1 MNSTLNFSKS
11 ISDENSV
18 STIIHHFVICLGI
31 LAIMSNLIGLIITKF
46 VSGGSSP
53 VLILMRNLF
62 VIDTVIALYGIFKSF
77 VLQNK
82 DSLYINCF
90 LPESLF
96 IAASVGSISFALW
109 MNGDLCCRLTRSWTH
124 GRKNH
129 KEKVNLTI
137 MFIWN
142 VSLIFG
148 FIPIMGWND
157 SDDLDNC
164 NLFTFYSNSYLSIV
178 ASFWTLAIVCC
189 VLSMIISYKCVQKL
203 DSTMNLI
210 HQSILAL
217 SCHKKM
223 ITSVQFELGT
233 LCVWYSSCIVTVIV
247 LSDSTNRENNL
258 WTRKNDSV
266 LLYCAISFQV
276 RSFINSV
283 THMFILSQMKY
294 KPNVQRQWSKRRQRW
309 SKNRQQWSKRKLALQ
324 KTFSIDSAASSI
336 KRKFTE
342 SIRRDPRVFAIY
354 GTLKQQPSVSTATQ
368 DLHFSRCSAPSQI
381 SLEFSTNLTMLHG
394 SVTSL

>member
-18 STIIHHFVICLGI
+18 STTIHHFVICLGV

-62 VIDTVIALYGIFKSF
+62 VMDSVIALYGIFKSF

-96 IAASVGSISFALW
+96 IAASVGSIFFALW
-109 MNGDLCCRLTRSWTH
+109 MNRDLCSRLTRSWTH

-129 KEKVNLTI
+129 KGNVNLAI

-164 NLFTFYSNSYLSIV
+164 NLFAFYSNSYLSIV

-189 VLSMIISYKCVQKL
+189 VLSMIISYKCVKKL
-203 DSTMNLI
+203 DSTMNLF

-217 SCHKKM
+217 SRHKKM

-233 LCVWYSSCIVTVIV
+233 LCIWYSSCIVTVIV
-247 LSDSTNRENNL
+247 LSDSTNGENNM
-258 WTRKNDSV
+258 WTGKNDSV

-283 THMFILSQMKY
+283 TRMFIMSQMKY
-294 KPNVQRQWSKRRQRW
+294 KPNVKRQW

-324 KTFSIDSAASSI
+324 KTFSINSATSSI
-336 KRKFTE
+336 KRKFKE
-342 SIRRDPRVFAIY
+342 RRDPRVFAVF

-368 DLHFSRCSAPSQI
+368 DLDFSRCSTPSQI
-381 SLEFSTNLTMLHG
+381 SLDFSTKTMLHG
-394 SVTSL
+394 SVTSLRLMRV

>member
-1 MNSTLNFSKS
+1 
-11 ISDENSV
+11 
-18 STIIHHFVICLGI
+18 
-31 LAIMSNLIGLIITKF
+31 
-46 VSGGSSP
+46 
-53 VLILMRNLF
+53 
-62 VIDTVIALYGIFKSF
+62 
-77 VLQNK
+77 
-82 DSLYINCF
+82 
-90 LPESLF
+90 
-96 IAASVGSISFALW
+96 
-109 MNGDLCCRLTRSWTH
+109 
-124 GRKNH
+124 
-129 KEKVNLTI
+129 

-164 NLFTFYSNSYLSIV
+164 NLFAFYSNSYLSIV

-189 VLSMIISYKCVQKL
+189 VLSMIISDKCVKKL
-203 DSTMNLI
+203 DSTMNLF

-233 LCVWYSSCIVTVIV
+233 LCIWYSSCIVTVIV
-247 LSDSTNRENNL
+247 LSDSTNGENNM
-258 WTRKNDSV
+258 WTGKNDSV

-283 THMFILSQMKY
+283 TRMFIMSQMKY
-294 KPNVQRQWSKRRQRW
+294 KPNVHRQW

-324 KTFSIDSAASSI
+324 SKDNLAASSI
-336 KRKFTE
+336 KRKFKE
-342 SIRRDPRVFAIY
+342 RRDPRVFAVF

-368 DLHFSRCSAPSQI
+368 DLDFSKCSAPSQI
-381 SLEFSTNLTMLHG
+381 SLDFSTNLTMLHG

>member
-1 MNSTLNFSKS
+1 MLPKSMNSTLNFSKS

-18 STIIHHFVICLGI
+18 STIIHHFVVCLGV

-62 VIDTVIALYGIFKSF
+62 VIDVVIAFYGIFKSF

-82 DSLYINCF
+82 DSLYIKCF

-96 IAASVGSISFALW
+96 IASSVGSIFFALW
-109 MNGDLCCRLTRSWTH
+109 MNGDLCYRLTRSWTH
-124 GRKNH
+124 GHKDH
-129 KEKVNLTI
+129 KENVNLAI

-164 NLFTFYSNSYLSIV
+164 NLFAFYSNSYLSIV
-178 ASFWTLAIVCC
+178 ASFWTLAVLCC
-189 VLSMIISYKCVQKL
+189 VLSMIISYKCVKKL
-203 DSTMNLI
+203 DSTVNLI
-210 HQSILAL
+210 QQNILAL
-217 SCHKKM
+217 SRHKKM
-223 ITSVQFELGT
+223 ITCVQFELGT
-233 LCVWYSSCIVTVIV
+233 LCIWYSSCIVTVIV
-247 LSDSTNRENNL
+247 LSNSTNGENNW
-258 WTRKNDSV
+258 WTGNNDSL

-283 THMFILSQMKY
+283 TRIFILSQMKC
-294 KPNVQRQWSKRRQRW
+294 KPNVQRQWSK
-309 SKNRQQWSKRKLALQ
+309 NRQQWTKRKLALQ
-324 KTFSIDSAASSI
+324 KTFSIESASSSI
-336 KRKFTE
+336 KRKFRGC
-342 SIRRDPRVFAIY
+342 IRRDPQVFAIY
-354 GTLKQQPSVSTATQ
+354 GTLKQQPSVS
-368 DLHFSRCSAPSQI
+368 
-381 SLEFSTNLTMLHG
+381 E
-394 SVTSL
+394 